1 MSIPKPPPPAQL
13 LLSLFGSRWET
24 FWPVLLSLLEK
35 RLGPAD
41 MIGPAMPFVETT
53 YYHRE
58 FGTPLTRRLM
68 SFKKLVDQDRLK
80 DIKLWTHELEQAHVE
95 DGKRLFNLDPG
106 LLTLER
112 LVLATGKN
120 FSHRIYLGKGIYA
133 DLTLLFQGG
142 GWKTLPWTFPD
153 YGGSAMQT
161 LLSEMRRRYKK
172 KLEAV
177 DRPAD
182 TPPNGELFDI
192 DSTIIPGQM

>member
-1 MSIPKPPPPAQL
+1 MSTPKPPPPAQL
-13 LLSLFGSRWET
+13 LLSLFSSRWDV
-24 FWPVLLSLLEK
+24 FWPALLSPLEQ

-41 MIGPAMPFVETT
+41 MIGPAIPFVETT

-68 SFKKLVDQDRLK
+68 SFKKLVHQDQLK
-80 DIKLWTHELEQAHVE
+80 DIKLWTHRLEQAHVKE
-95 DGKRLFNLDPG
+95 GKRLFNLDPG

-120 FSHRIYLGKGIYA
+120 FSHRIYLGEGIFA

-153 YGGSAMQT
+153 YGGPALQA
-161 LLSEMRRRYKK
+161 LLSEMRRRYKE
-172 KLEAV
+172 KLEAIGCPGDASPDSI
-177 DRPAD
+177 DRAV
-182 TPPNGELFDI
+182 
-192 DSTIIPGQM
+192 IPGQM

>member
-13 LLSLFGSRWET
+13 LLSLFGSRWER
-24 FWPVLLSLLEK
+24 FWPSLLSLLEK
-35 RLGPAD
+35 HLGPAD
-41 MIGPAMPFVETT
+41 MVGPAIPFVETT
-53 YYHRE
+53 YYQRE
-58 FGTPLTRRLM
+58 FGTPLIRRLI

-80 DIKLWTHELEQAHVE
+80 DVKLWTHEVEQAHAH

-120 FSHRIYLGKGIYA
+120 FSHRVYLGEGIFA

-153 YGGSAMQT
+153 YGGPALQA
-161 LLSEMRRRYKK
+161 LLTEMRRRYKE
-172 KLEAV
+172 KLEETARQGGE
-177 DRPAD
+177 RP
-182 TPPNGELFDI
+182 NSI
-192 DSTIIPGQM
+192 DSTVIPGQR